1 MPAAVAVLLLL
12 FTSVRLSLF
21 SRSLSYYLSVP
32 QVRRSSTREPR
43 QALAGSSAKRCRASL
58 RGAWGIRLRNAEC
71 GVRNVKVS
79 AKRLDLASKFRIP
92 HSEFRIRIAIE

>member
-58 RGAWGIRLRNAEC
+58 RGAWGILLQCGVWNAEC
-71 GVRNVKVS
+71 GMD
-79 AKRLDLASKFRIP
+79 KRTNSHRTFRIP
-92 HSEFRIRIAIE
+92 NFEFRILLDCQA